1 MSFECIITF
10 FAIPLFNRIKWM
22 IKTFHSSA
30 FLSKPQLLQAKKQR
44 GIRISVV
51 IPALNEAKTIGT
63 IVSRIHQKMVEEVAI
78 IDEIVVMDGLS
89 NDSTVKEAIKAGASV
104 YTLDSAGPTVCSSG
118 KGVALWKSQ
127 FVTTGDILV
136 FIDSDIID
144 FDERFI
150 CGLLG
155 PLLICQE
162 FDFVKAFYKRP
173 LLLGSGVYEN
183 QGGRVTEI
191 LVRPL
196 LSAFIPD
203 LACFNQPLAGEYAIR
218 RSLLE
223 TLPVFS
229 GYGVEI
235 GLLMDIYFSQGLS
248 RVAQVDMEKRWH
260 RNRTVAELSKM
271 SFALLNVMINRMQK
285 YGLVSL
291 KSFSEYLI
299 VAEGLSYS
307 KEECEESELSPKNN
321 FSQECTYG
329 SC

>member
-1 MSFECIITF
+1 
-10 FAIPLFNRIKWM
+10 M

-30 FLSKPQLLQAKKQR
+30 FLSKLQLLKAKKQK
-44 GIRISVV
+44 GISISVV

-63 IVSRIHQKMVEEVAI
+63 IVSMIHQKMMEEIAI
-78 IDEIVVMDGLS
+78 VDEIVVMDGFS
-89 NDSTVKEAIKAGASV
+89 NDSTVKEACKAGASV
-104 YTLDSAGPTVCSSG
+104 YTPDSAGPKVNCSG

-127 FVTTGDILV
+127 FITSGDILI

-155 PLLICQE
+155 PLLMYQE
-162 FDFVKAFYKRP
+162 YDFVKAFYKRP

-183 QGGRVTEI
+183 HGGRVTEI

-196 LSAFIPD
+196 LSAFIPE
-203 LACFNQPLAGEYAIR
+203 LACFNQPLAGEYAIK

-248 RVAQVDMEKRWH
+248 RVAQVDMGQRWH

-271 SFALLNVMINRMQK
+271 SFALLKVMISRMQK
-285 YGLVSL
+285 HGLVSW
-291 KSFSEYLI
+291 KNVSDFLI
-299 VAEGLSYS
+299 IAEGSSYS
-307 KEECEESELSPKNN
+307 KEVCEESELSPRIN
-321 FSQECTYG
+321 FSKECT
-329 SC
+329 

>member
-1 MSFECIITF
+1 M
-10 FAIPLFNRIKWM
+10 
-22 IKTFHSSA
+22 
-30 FLSKPQLLQAKKQR
+30 
-44 GIRISVV
+44 
-51 IPALNEAKTIGT
+51 
-63 IVSRIHQKMVEEVAI
+63 IHQKMMEEIAI
-78 IDEIVVMDGLS
+78 VDEIVVMDGFS
-89 NDSTVKEAIKAGASV
+89 NDSTVKEACKAGASV
-104 YTLDSAGPTVCSSG
+104 YTPDSAGPKVNCSG

-127 FVTTGDILV
+127 FITSGDILI

-155 PLLICQE
+155 PLLMYQE
-162 FDFVKAFYKRP
+162 YDFVKAFYKRP

-183 QGGRVTEI
+183 HGGRVTEI

-196 LSAFIPD
+196 LSAFIPE
-203 LACFNQPLAGEYAIR
+203 LACFNQPLAGEYAIK

-248 RVAQVDMEKRWH
+248 RVAQVDMGQRWH

-271 SFALLNVMINRMQK
+271 SFALLKVMISRMQK
-285 YGLVSL
+285 HGLVSW
-291 KSFSEYLI
+291 KNVSDFLI
-299 VAEGLSYS
+299 IAEGSSYS
-307 KEECEESELSPKNN
+307 KEVCEESELSPRIN
-321 FSQECTYG
+321 FSKEYT
-329 SC
+329 

>member
-1 MSFECIITF
+1 
-10 FAIPLFNRIKWM
+10 M

-30 FLSKPQLLQAKKQR
+30 FLSKLQLLQAKKQK
-44 GIRISVV
+44 GISISVV

-63 IVSRIHQKMVEEVAI
+63 IVSMIHQKMMEEIAI
-78 IDEIVVMDGLS
+78 VDEIVVMDGFS
-89 NDSTVKEAIKAGASV
+89 NDSTVKEACKAGASV
-104 YTLDSAGPTVCSSG
+104 YTPDSAGPKVNCSG

-127 FVTTGDILV
+127 FITSGDILI

-155 PLLICQE
+155 PLLMYQE
-162 FDFVKAFYKRP
+162 YDFVKAFYKRP

-196 LSAFIPD
+196 LSAFIPE

-248 RVAQVDMEKRWH
+248 RVAQVDMGQRWH

-271 SFALLNVMINRMQK
+271 SFALLKVMISRMQK
-285 YGLVSL
+285 HGLVSL
-291 KSFSEYLI
+291 KNVSDFLI
-299 VAEGLSYS
+299 IAEGSSCS
-307 KEECEESELSPKNN
+307 KEVCEESELSPRIN
-321 FSQECTYG
+321 FSKEYT
-329 SC
+329 

>member
-1 MSFECIITF
+1 MFESD
-10 FAIPLFNRIKWM
+10 KWM

-30 FLSKPQLLQAKKQR
+30 FLAKTQLLQAKKQR

-51 IPALNEAKTIGT
+51 IPALNEERTIGT

-78 IDEIVVMDGLS
+78 VDEIVVMDGFS

-104 YTLDSAGPTVCSSG
+104 YTPDSAGPKVNCSG

-155 PLLICQE
+155 PLLIYQE
-162 FDFVKAFYKRP
+162 YEFVKAFYKRP

-196 LSAFIPD
+196 LSAFIPE
-203 LACFNQPLAGEYAIR
+203 LAFFNQPLAGEYAIS

-235 GLLMDIYFSQGLS
+235 GLLMDIYFSRGLS
-248 RVAQVDMEKRWH
+248 RVAQVDMEQRWH
-260 RNRTVAELSKM
+260 RNRTVAELSMM
-271 SFALLNVMINRMQK
+271 SFALLNVMVDRMK
-285 YGLVSL
+285 KHGLLSW
-291 KSFSEYLI
+291 KSISDFLI

-307 KEECEESELSPKNN
+307 RETCEESELSPKIN
-321 FSQECTYG
+321 FSKECTHG
-329 SC
+329 SF

>member
-1 MSFECIITF
+1 
-10 FAIPLFNRIKWM
+10 M

-30 FLSKPQLLQAKKQR
+30 FLSKSQLLQAKKQK
-44 GIRISVV
+44 GISISVV

-63 IVSRIHQKMVEEVAI
+63 IVSMIHQKMVEEIAI
-78 IDEIVVMDGLS
+78 VDEIVVMDGFS
-89 NDSTVKEAIKAGASV
+89 NDSTVKEACKAGASV
-104 YTLDSAGPTVCSSG
+104 YTPDSAGPKVNCSG
-118 KGVALWKSQ
+118 KGVGLWKSQ
-127 FVTTGDILV
+127 FITSGDILI

-155 PLLICQE
+155 PLLIYE
-162 FDFVKAFYKRP
+162 EYDFVKAFYKRP
-173 LLLGSGVYEN
+173 LLLGSGVHEN
-183 QGGRVTEI
+183 HGGRVTEI

-196 LSAFIPD
+196 LSAFIPE

-248 RVAQVDMEKRWH
+248 RVAQVDMGQRWH
-260 RNRTVAELSKM
+260 RNRTVTELSRM
-271 SFALLNVMINRMQK
+271 SFALLKVIISRMQK
-285 YGLVSL
+285 HGLASW
-291 KSFSEYLI
+291 KSISDALI
-299 VAEGLSYS
+299 VADGSSCNKEIC
-307 KEECEESELSPKNN
+307 EECELSPRIN
-321 FSQECTYG
+321 FSKECT
-329 SC
+329 

>member
-1 MSFECIITF
+1 
-10 FAIPLFNRIKWM
+10 
-22 IKTFHSSA
+22 
-30 FLSKPQLLQAKKQR
+30 
-44 GIRISVV
+44 VV
-51 IPALNEAKTIGT
+51 IPALNEEKTIGT
-63 IVSRIHQKMVEEVAI
+63 IVSRIHQKMMEEIAI
-78 IDEIVVMDGLS
+78 VDEIVVMDGFS
-89 NDSTVKEAIKAGASV
+89 SDNTVEEACKAGASV
-104 YTLDSAGPTVCSSG
+104 YTADSVGPKVNCSG

-127 FVTTGDILV
+127 FVTSGDILI

-155 PLLICQE
+155 PFLICQE

-183 QGGRVTEI
+183 QGGRVSEI

-196 LSAFIPD
+196 LSAFIPE

-223 TLPVFS
+223 VLPVFS

-235 GLLMDIYFSQGLS
+235 GLLMDIYFTQGLS
-248 RVAQVDMEKRWH
+248 RVAQVDMEQRWH

-271 SFALLNVMINRMQK
+271 SFAILQVIVNRMQK
-285 YGLVSL
+285 HGLASW
-291 KSFSEYLI
+291 KSFSDSLI

-307 KEECEESELSPKNN
+307 KEVCEESELSPKID
-321 FSQECTYG
+321 FSKECTYG
-329 SC
+329 SY